1 MPSQSNAP
9 HSSSTPSQVETTSQ
23 GVRAHDLWAGVLV
36 LLATLVF
43 YYPAVRGGFIWDDDA
58 HVTRLD
64 LRSLHGLWRIWFDI
78 HATQQYYPLLHS
90 AFWIEHRLWG
100 DAVLYYHL
108 TNILLHAANACLLV
122 LVLRRLSIP
131 GAWLAAFVFALH
143 PVCVESVAWITEQ
156 KNTLSTAFYLLSMLV
171 YLRFDEKRKPGA
183 YAAALFLF
191 VLALLS
197 KSVTAT
203 LPPALLVIFWW
214 RRGRLS
220 WERDVLPL
228 LPWLVIGAVTGLFTS
243 WVERKLGAEGADFT
257 LSFAQ
262 RFLVAGRVV
271 WFYGTKLVWP
281 FHLNFIYPRW
291 DVNATALWQYGFPLG
306 AIALVAALWWGRG
319 WSRAPLAGVLLFAGT
334 LFPVLG
340 FLNVYPFIFSFV
352 ADHFQYLASLGI
364 IVPLSAGATMAL
376 ERLPP
381 SLKTARWILPGLL
394 VTGLG
399 VLSWRQCH
407 MYRDAETLYR
417 TTLDRNP
424 ACWMAHDNLGV
435 ILFQR
440 KQVAEAMTNYQEAIR
455 LRPNNANAH
464 LDYGAALAA
473 AGKNSEA
480 IQEYETALQFWPDMV
495 AAHQDLAFLLIQLH
509 RAPEAVDHYRQALQ
523 VRPGSTQLHVALGS
537 ALLQSGRPAD
547 AIEEFETTLQLDP
560 NYAEADLNL
569 GIALASMG
577 KVSEAIDCYEQA
589 LRLKPDYAEA
599 HNNLGVALAQMKR
612 TAEAIVQYQQA
623 LQTEPDNADAHYN
636 LGLAFAR
643 TGKSTDAVG
652 QFQAATRLKPDY
664 AKAHHNLGV
673 LFMQLGRMPEAIGE
687 FEQAVRINPNDT
699 EVRKGL
705 EQLRAQSVP
714 SMH

>member
-1 MPSQSNAP
+1 MSPPTNDPDSISAPSQP
-9 HSSSTPSQVETTSQ
+9 ETASRDFC
-23 GVRAHDLWAGVLV
+23 VHKLWAGL
-36 LLATLVF
+36 LVF
-43 YYPAVRGGFIWDDDA
+43 IVTLLVYYPAVRGGFIWDDDA
-58 HVTRLD
+58 HVTRPD

-90 AFWIEHRLWG
+90 AFWVEHRLWG
-100 DAVLYYHL
+100 DAVVYYHL
-108 TNILLHAANACLLV
+108 TNILLHAASACLLV
-122 LVLRRLSIP
+122 LVLRRLSVP

-183 YAAALFLF
+183 YAAALFFF

-203 LPPALLVIFWW
+203 LPAALLVIFWW

-220 WERDVLPL
+220 WRRDVLPL
-228 LPWLVIGAVTGLFTS
+228 LPWLVIGAVAGLFTS

-281 FHLNFIYPRW
+281 FHLFFIYPRW
-291 DVNATALWQYGFPLG
+291 DVNAAALWQYGFPLA
-306 AIALVAALWWGRG
+306 AIALVAALWWWRGRA
-319 WSRAPLAGVLLFAGT
+319 RAPLAGVLFFAGT

-364 IVPLSAGATMAL
+364 IVPLSAAL
-376 ERLPP
+376 TVALGRLPP
-381 SLKTARWILPGLL
+381 PLKTAGWILPGLL
-394 VTGLG
+394 VVGLG
-399 VLSWRQCH
+399 GLSWQQCH
-407 MYRDAETLYR
+407 LYRNAETLYR
-417 TTLDRNP
+417 TTIDRNP

-435 ILFQR
+435 ILFGR
-440 KQVAEAMTNYQEAIR
+440 KQVAEAMANFQEAIR
-455 LRPNNANAH
+455 LKPNNANAH

-473 AGKNSEA
+473 VGKNPEA
-480 IQEYETALQFWPDMV
+480 MQEYELALQFRPNMV
-495 AAHQDLAFLLIQLH
+495 EAHRNMGLLLVQLN
-509 RAPEAVDHYRQALQ
+509 RAPEAVDQYRQALQ
-523 VRPGSTQLHVALGS
+523 VSPFMAELHEDLGI

-547 AIEEFETTLQLDP
+547 AIDEFEATLQLDP

-569 GIALASMG
+569 GIAQDNMG
-577 KVSEAIDCYEQA
+577 KVSEAIDSYEQA
-589 LRLKPDYAEA
+589 LRLKPDYASA
-599 HNNLGVALAQMKR
+599 HNNFGVALAQIGR
-612 TAEAIVQYQQA
+612 RAEAIVHYQQA
-623 LQTEPDNADAHYN
+623 LQTEPDNADVHYN
-636 LGLAFAR
+636 LGLAFAQ
-643 TGKSTDAVG
+643 TGKSADAVE
-652 QFQAATRLKPDY
+652 QFKAATRINPDY

-673 LFMQLGRMPEAIGE
+673 LFMRLGRIPEAISE
-687 FEQAVRINPNDT
+687 FEQAVRINPNDN
-699 EVRKGL
+699 EARRGL
-705 EQLRAQSVP
+705 KLLRAQSIP
-714 SMH
+714 PMH